1 VATIKGKTLDIVLIK
16 IKETREG
23 VEKISIAFIRRLQL
37 KPNYK
42 DSDYET
48 IYSDELQFKDLFT
61 AEA

>member
-1 VATIKGKTLDIVLIK
+1 MILIK
-16 IKETREG
+16 IKETKEG
-23 VEKISIAFIRRLQL
+23 VEKMSTAFIRRLQL
-37 KPNYK
+37 EPNYK